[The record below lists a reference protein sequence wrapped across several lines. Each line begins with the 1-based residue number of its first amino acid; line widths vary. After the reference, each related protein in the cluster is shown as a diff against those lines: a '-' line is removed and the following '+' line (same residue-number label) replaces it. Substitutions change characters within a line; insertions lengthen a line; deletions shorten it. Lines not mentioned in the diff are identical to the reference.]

1 MVNIAVY
8 APEIYTDEREPF
20 GIRKIGYQIYTRD
33 GPSVS
38 FRRNIVFENIS
49 PDTCMAIEYSYFY
62 DYDIQHLY
70 DLEHIWIY
78 LNTKGMITGVEAS
91 FHGRYL
97 NSILQKENLP
107 QMHETHV
114 IMYAQPGKHAM
125 LPSPELF
132 YLYPELRAA
141 CTKLAGI
148 HGLDAP
154 ACFQDRFSLSE
165 AENLKVAEYIK
176 THFSFEPSMHFIQTV
191 LTEDQYMSWE
201 QLADRIPDYLCQELR
216 KILEDE

>member
-1 MVNIAVY
+1 MIDIMEY
-8 APEIYTDEREPF
+8 APEIYADEREPF
-20 GIRKIGYQIYTRD
+20 CIRKIGYHVYTKD

-38 FRRNIVFENIS
+38 FRRNIVFDNIS
-49 PDTCMAIEYSYFY
+49 SDTDMAIEYAYYY

-78 LNTKGMITGVEAS
+78 LNTKGMITGVEGS
-91 FHGRYL
+91 FHGKYL
-97 NSILQKENLP
+97 NSILQKEGLP
-107 QMHETHV
+107 QMHGRHTV
-114 IMYAQPGKHAM
+114 MYAQPGKHAM

-132 YLYPELRAA
+132 HLYPELQAA

-148 HGLDAP
+148 NGLDAP
-154 ACFQDRFSLSE
+154 ARFQDRISLAE
-165 AENLKVAEYIK
+165 AENQKVAEYIRK
-176 THFSFEPSMHFIQTV
+176 HFSFEPSMHFIQTV

-216 KILEDE
+216 KILEDK